1 MYIHT
6 VFPKGSLQNY
16 TVQLQVYSFKNKTIE
31 LLTNQSRLEIGD
43 IFCLF
48 YDFIWQIF
56 CKYNMTSN
64 YSQLW
69 TDEGLLKAM
78 EGRASVRERDI
89 FFWIEDLSVIKK
101 DFVHCI

>member
-48 YDFIWQIF
+48 YD
-56 CKYNMTSN
+56 
-64 YSQLW
+64 
-69 TDEGLLKAM
+69 
-78 EGRASVRERDI
+78 
-89 FFWIEDLSVIKK
+89 
-101 DFVHCI
+101 CI